1 MGTGGQLQ
9 TASRPPASRGH
20 SEKHGV
26 ASGLMKPAPSGFHVS
41 ASLGALTLRSATLRQ
56 TRFTAIRAPC
66 RWNVRFRSFHSYSPN
81 MNVH

>member
-1 MGTGGQLQ
+1 MGAGGQLQ
-9 TASRPPASRGH
+9 TASRPPASRGR
-20 SEKHGV
+20 SQKHGV

-41 ASLGALTLRSATLRQ
+41 ASLGALTLRSAALRQ
-56 TRFTAIRAPC
+56 TRFTAIRAR